1 MMSKKGELTIDLMFG
16 FTVLLV
22 GTALVVLWAFG
33 EALPSLAL
41 SVIGKWGLGILI
53 LAIEIIR
60 TIIRGG
66 FK

>member
-1 MMSKKGELTIDLMFG
+1 MMSKKEEITIDLMFG

-41 SVIGKWGLGILI
+41 SVIGK
-53 LAIEIIR
+53 
-60 TIIRGG
+60 
-66 FK
+66 

>member
-1 MMSKKGELTIDLMFG
+1 MMSKKEEITIFPMFG

-41 SVIGKWGLGILI
+41 SVIGK
-53 LAIEIIR
+53 
-60 TIIRGG
+60 
-66 FK
+66 

>member
-1 MMSKKGELTIDLMFG
+1 MIQKKGELTINLMFG

-41 SVIGKWGLGILI
+41 STIGKWGLGILI

-60 TIIRGG
+60 AIIRGG